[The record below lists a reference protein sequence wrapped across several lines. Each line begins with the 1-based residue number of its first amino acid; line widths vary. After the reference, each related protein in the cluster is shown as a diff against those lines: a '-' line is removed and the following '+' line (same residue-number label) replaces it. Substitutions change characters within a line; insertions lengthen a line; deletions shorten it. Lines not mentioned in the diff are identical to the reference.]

1 MATDSC
7 GGYNSYMATVGVR
20 ELKNGL
26 TRYLRRIKSGE
37 SIVVTERGRPIALLG
52 PVPATSANETSAHRL
67 ARLAADGYLS
77 LPAAKPLK
85 RLVRVRITG
94 PSVSRAVRRPAMTYL
109 DTSALVKRFVAEKGS
124 QRVTRLILVQ
134 GPVATATIAHAEV
147 YAAFARRYRE
157 RALSRLSVCNGTAE
171 FQT

>member
-1 MATDSC
+1 MASDSC

-26 TRYLRRIKSGE
+26 TRYLRRSKNGE
-37 SIVVTERGRPIALLG
+37 SIVVTERGRPIAMLG
-52 PVPATSANETSAHRL
+52 PVPATSATETSAHRL

-94 PSVSRAVRRPAMTYL
+94 PSVSRAVLEDRR
-109 DTSALVKRFVAEKGS
+109 
-124 QRVTRLILVQ
+124 
-134 GPVATATIAHAEV
+134 
-147 YAAFARRYRE
+147 
-157 RALSRLSVCNGTAE
+157 
-171 FQT
+171 